1 MSAARSTS
9 AKPGSA
15 PPARHVDGGAWV
27 AYRRLLGYTAPYWP
41 MLACAVVAMV
51 IEAAAGGLFVKMM
64 DPLVNKGFVHP
75 EPRMATIL
83 PLEIIALFVVRGIA
97 GYVTDY
103 GMARAGRSMV
113 RDLREQ
119 IIGKYLR
126 MPSSHFDV
134 ESVPSMVSRLN
145 FDTEQVAQAGT
156 DALKAMITDSLTV
169 AFMLGMMLYVSFKV
183 TFAVLLVTPLIGV
196 VVWYVG
202 KRYRRISRGIQEDM
216 GRLAQAAEQTLA
228 AQQDVKV
235 YGTQASEQA
244 RYSVLANRVLRL
256 NVKVEATRAGSSAL
270 VQMLAAFALAAIIA
284 VATRQALVRQIN
296 AGEFVQLMM
305 AMMAIIPSLRRLT
318 NVQAVLGRG
327 VAAAERLFAVLDA
340 GEEVDNGKATFEG
353 RRARGELVFD
363 RVGLRYATADAD
375 GNGGADAGIAKG
387 FDAAAADSDVRW
399 ALRDI
404 SFTARPGSVTAIVG
418 RSGSGK
424 TSLVRLVPRFYEPSE
439 GGISLD
445 GTNLDDYTLAELRRQ
460 IALVGQRVMLFDD
473 TIAANIAYAA
483 PADDA
488 RLREVARSA
497 NALEFIERLPRGMAT
512 PVGDNG
518 ALLSGGQRQRLAIAR
533 AMLKDAPILILDE
546 ATAALDAE
554 SERLVQDALQK
565 LMPDRTTL
573 VIAHRLSTIE
583 HADQVLVLDQGRLV
597 EQGTHVQLLARDGL
611 YAHLHRMQFR
621 EQGAP

>member
-1 MSAARSTS
+1 MSA
-9 AKPGSA
+9 KKGN
-15 PPARHVDGGAWV
+15 DAWI
-27 AYRRLLGYTAPYWP
+27 AYRRLLGYTRPYWM
-41 MLACAVVAMV
+41 MLAAAGIAMV
-51 IEAAAGGLFVKMM
+51 IEAVAGSLFVKMM

-83 PLEIIALFVVRGIA
+83 PLQIIALFVVRGIA

-113 RDLREQ
+113 RDLRNQ

-156 DALKAMITDSLTV
+156 DALKAMVTDSLTV
-169 AFMLGMMLYVSFKV
+169 AFMLGMMLWVSVQV
-183 TFAVLLVTPLIGV
+183 TLAVLLVTPLIGV

-216 GRLAQAAEQTLA
+216 GRLAQAAEQSLA

-235 YGTQASEQA
+235 DGTQASEQA
-244 RYSVLANRVLRL
+244 RYSVLADRVLRL

-284 VATRQALVRQIN
+284 VATRQALVNEIN
-296 AGEFVQLMM
+296 AGQFVQLMM

-340 GEEVDNGKATFEG
+340 PEEVDRGNAGFDG
-353 RRARGELVFD
+353 RRARGELVFE
-363 RVGLRYATADAD
+363 RVGLRYAA
-375 GNGGADAGIAKG
+375 AGEAG
-387 FDAAAADSDVRW
+387 TGW

-404 SFTARPGSVTAIVG
+404 SFSARPGTVTAIVG

-439 GGISLD
+439 GRITLD
-445 GTNLDDYTLAELRRQ
+445 GTDLDAYRLAELRRQ

-483 PADDA
+483 PAGEA
-488 RLREVARSA
+488 RLREVAQAA
-497 NALEFIERLPRGMAT
+497 NALEFIERLPQGLQT

-533 AMLKDAPILILDE
+533 AMLKDAPVLILDE
-546 ATAALDAE
+546 ATAALDTE

-597 EQGTHVQLLARDGL
+597 EQGTHAQLIARDGL

-621 EQGAP
+621 EQAEA

>member
-1 MSAARSTS
+1 MSASRA
-9 AKPGSA
+9 
-15 PPARHVDGGAWV
+15 GGAWV

-41 MLACAVVAMV
+41 MLAFAVVAMV
-51 IEAAAGGLFVKMM
+51 VEATAGGLFVKMM

-83 PLEIIALFVVRGIA
+83 PLEIIALFLVRGIA

-156 DALKAMITDSLTV
+156 DAAKAMITDSLTV
-169 AFMLGMMLYVSFKV
+169 AFMLGMMLYVSFRV

-284 VATRQALVRQIN
+284 VATRQALVGQIN

-340 GEEVDNGKATFEG
+340 REEVDTGTASFAG

-375 GNGGADAGIAKG
+375 GDRGANAGNGTGAGTGAAAGTSG
-387 FDAAAADSDVRW
+387 GVDAAAGDADARW

-404 SFTARPGSVTAIVG
+404 SFTARPGTVTAIVG

-424 TSLVRLVPRFYEPSE
+424 TSLVRLVPRFYEPGE
-439 GGISLD
+439 GSISLD
-445 GTNLDDYTLAELRRQ
+445 GTNLDDYRLDELRRQ

-483 PADDA
+483 PADEA
-488 RLREVARSA
+488 RLREVARAA

-597 EQGTHVQLLARDGL
+597 EQGTHAQLLARDGL